1 MELMA
6 PPFASPEDGRCD
18 RHPRE
23 REGTADDDGAGDCD
37 LLHVRV
43 LSVSVRP
50 SERAAQAHV
59 APIVAAASP
68 PAIRASQRRSDD
80 DSVKQADGRGRNP

>member
-1 MELMA
+1 MDVA
-6 PPFASPEDGRCD
+6 TAI
-18 RHPRE
+18 
-23 REGTADDDGAGDCD
+23 REGADDDGAGDCD

-43 LSVSVRP
+43 LSVRP
-50 SERAAQAHV
+50 AERAAQAHV
-59 APIVAAASP
+59 APIAAAASP